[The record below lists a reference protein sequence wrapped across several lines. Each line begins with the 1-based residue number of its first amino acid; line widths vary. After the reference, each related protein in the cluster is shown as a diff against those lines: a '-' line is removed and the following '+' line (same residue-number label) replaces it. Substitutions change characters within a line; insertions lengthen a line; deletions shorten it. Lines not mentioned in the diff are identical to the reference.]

1 MNKNIEKKILVV
13 VGTRP
18 NFIKVTQ
25 FKRVAKNYPHFDV
38 KIVHTSQH
46 YSDEM
51 SRAFF
56 DELNLHPDFY
66 LDVPANLSAVSQMA
80 EIMKQL
86 EHLIQSQYYP
96 DLIMV
101 VGDVNSTLAGALVA
115 NKMNIPLAH
124 LESGLR
130 SFDNSMPEEYNRVLT
145 DKMAQYFFVTEEDAI
160 INLKYELI
168 KDERIF
174 FVGNT
179 MIDTLVHYQDKIE
192 QSAILEKLG
201 VSAHQYILL
210 TLHRPNNVDTE
221 QGLKNIIH
229 LIKSLEN
236 EFQNVFKNVVFPIH
250 PRTENRFKQFQLW
263 EELNAIPSLILT
275 PPQSYF
281 NFQKLIK
288 YSAAVITDSGG
299 VQEET
304 TYLNIPC
311 ITLRPST
318 ERPVTMW
325 KGSNLLLPFDTT
337 IVTKYLQQL
346 LNHKTQSLHQPPP
359 LWDGK
364 ATERVFEVLDNLL

>member
-1 MNKNIEKKILVV
+1 MRKEKKILVV

-51 SRAFF
+51 SRSFF

-66 LDVPANLSAVSQMA
+66 LDIPTNISVVSQMA
-80 EIMKQL
+80 VIMKQL

-115 NKMNIPLAH
+115 NKMNISLAH

-145 DKMAQYFFVTEEDAI
+145 DKMAQYFFITEEDAI
-160 INLKYELI
+160 INLKYELV

-236 EFQNVFKNVVFPIH
+236 EFQSVFKNVVFPIH

-263 EELNAIPSLILT
+263 EELNKIPSLILT

-288 YSAAVITDSGG
+288 YSVAVITDSGG

-359 LWDGK
+359 LWDGN